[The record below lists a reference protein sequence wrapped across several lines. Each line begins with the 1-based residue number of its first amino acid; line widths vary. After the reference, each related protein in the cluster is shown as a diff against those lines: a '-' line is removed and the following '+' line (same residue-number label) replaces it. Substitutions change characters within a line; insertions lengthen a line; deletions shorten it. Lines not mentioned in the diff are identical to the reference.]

1 MFAAMLAPDL
11 TVRVEHHPTFT
22 RYGFRGGCRCQAMA
36 ITKDPRNTDP
46 ACSLS
51 PYHAEMVRLAKEE
64 AARPATEFVYRNT
77 RNAAE
82 VGKTHGE
89 PLVPAE

>member
-1 MFAAMLAPDL
+1 
-11 TVRVEHHPTFT
+11 
-22 RYGFRGGCRCQAMA
+22 MA

-51 PYHAEMVRLAKEE
+51 PYHAEMVRACQGRGRT
-64 AARPATEFVYRNT
+64 ASSEFVYRNT